1 MSHALV
7 LQVRL
12 QDGGRSE
19 EGLRMLKEQVVPNA
33 KAQPGFQRGI
43 WMNDGENGMGV
54 VVFDTEEHAEA
65 AKGALRPP
73 PGGPELISSTVYGVG
88 AEA

>member
-19 EGLRMLKEQVVPNA
+19 EGLRMLKEEVVPHA
-33 KAQPGFQRGI
+33 KAQPGFQRGT
-43 WMNDGENGMGV
+43 WMNDGENGMGI

-65 AKGALRPP
+65 AKDELRPP
-73 PGGPELISSTVYGVG
+73 PGGPELISSTVYSVG